1 MPWIRR
7 IARSYPLACFCAV
20 AFSISWTLWS
30 PLALGRPGGQ
40 LASRYL
46 HLVGSLGPACAALIV
61 TYLSSGRTAVR
72 MLIGRM
78 FAWRVPP
85 LWHAVA
91 WLAPFALF
99 VVAAIVVRTAFG
111 RSWELDALGRS
122 PEYPALPLP
131 MYWAASL
138 VCYGWGEETGWRGFA
153 LARLQARHSALA
165 STMILSVMWAA
176 WHVPLFSFATGL
188 MRMGPA
194 EVMGWYLSILTGAV
208 LFTWLFNSTQGSIF
222 ILAVFHGTMDI
233 VFVSPGPP
241 ERATVLGALV
251 TCWGLAVLVFA
262 GPRHLS
268 RSGKVVAAAHPATAN

>member
-72 MLIGRM
+72 MLVGGM

-91 WLAPFALF
+91 WLVPFALF

-111 RSWELDALGRS
+111 RSWQLDTFGRN
-122 PEYPALPLP
+122 PEYPALSLP

-138 VCYGWGEETGWRGFA
+138 VCYGWGEETGWRGFG
-153 LARLQARHSALA
+153 LPRLQARHSALA
-165 STMILSVMWAA
+165 ATMILSVIWAA
-176 WHVPLFSFATGL
+176 WHIPLFSFAPGL
-188 MRMGPA
+188 ARMGPA
-194 EVMGWYLSILTGAV
+194 EVMGWYLSIC
-208 LFTWLFNSTQGSIF
+208 SIF
-222 ILAVFHGTMDI
+222 IAAVFHGTMDI

-268 RSGKVVAAAHPATAN
+268 RSGKVVAAGTNELLPM